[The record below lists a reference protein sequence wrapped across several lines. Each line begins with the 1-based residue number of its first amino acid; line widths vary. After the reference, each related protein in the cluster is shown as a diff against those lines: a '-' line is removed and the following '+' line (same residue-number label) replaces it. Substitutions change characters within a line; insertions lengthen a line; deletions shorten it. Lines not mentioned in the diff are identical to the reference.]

1 MIGELYENKEGFL
14 LRKLGNEY
22 VAVAMGKAR
31 KSFNGLIRMNDTG
44 KILWDC
50 LKEDRTEEELVK
62 YLTAEYE
69 VSEAEAGADVH
80 AFAEKLKKA
89 GILV

>member
-1 MIGELYENKEGFL
+1 MKIKEGFL

-69 VSEAEAGADVH
+69 VNEAEAGADVH